1 MIRDLIV
8 EPSNALK
15 ITYLS
20 YYVSRTCN
28 ETSFCRTYSQHR
40 LNKKVDC
47 WVTITCFVTKRS
59 SIVRNPTIY
68 DNNVFVLRSIE
79 VERRS

>member
-20 YYVSRTCN
+20 YYVSRMCN
-28 ETSFCRTYSQHR
+28 ETSFCRTHSQHR

-47 WVTITCFVTKRS
+47 WVTITCFATS
-59 SIVRNPTIY
+59 VRRFCRE
-68 DNNVFVLRSIE
+68 DNLCLQTLSQQLI
-79 VERRS
+79 

>member
-28 ETSFCRTYSQHR
+28 ETSFCRTHSQHQ

-47 WVTITCFVTKRS
+47 WVTITCLVPSNTH
-59 SIVRNPTIY
+59 T
-68 DNNVFVLRSIE
+68 
-79 VERRS
+79 ER